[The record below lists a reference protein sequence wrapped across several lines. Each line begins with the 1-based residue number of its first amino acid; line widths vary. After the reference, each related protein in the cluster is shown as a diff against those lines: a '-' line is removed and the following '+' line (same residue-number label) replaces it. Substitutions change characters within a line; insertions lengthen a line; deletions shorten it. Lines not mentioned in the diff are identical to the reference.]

1 MAKNGD
7 GDNSGHDELEPETHF
22 RCMGFDVIVDTVIQE
37 LSDRFCNLVSEKF
50 IFKMEHMTK
59 AELEESV
66 TRHVLATN
74 DVLRDIVQEIYPPSC
89 LLRGHEK
96 ALDKWNVLPQVN
108 HQRNLGLPSNVS
120 NDRLTELNCN

>member
-37 LSDRFCNLVSEKF
+37 LSDRFFNLQFASKKF

-59 AELEESV
+59 A
-66 TRHVLATN
+66 
-74 DVLRDIVQEIYPPSC
+74 
-89 LLRGHEK
+89 
-96 ALDKWNVLPQVN
+96 
-108 HQRNLGLPSNVS
+108 
-120 NDRLTELNCN
+120 